1 MSGNLEYMELFHQAE
16 KSKTALKLLLGV
28 DLCKSPPFRHNCQ
41 QTESQGASDCIMLTQ
56 TLNRYKS
63 KPVRHRERLV
73 GYDLVV
79 V

>member
-1 MSGNLEYMELFHQAE
+1 MSGYLKYMELFHQTE
-16 KSKTALKLLLGV
+16 KIKTALELLLGV
-28 DLCKSPPFRHNCQ
+28 ELGKSLPFRNNYQ
-41 QTESQGASDCIMLTQ
+41 QTKSQGASDCIMLTQ

-63 KPVRHRERLV
+63 KPVCHRERLV